1 MDKET
6 FLLKQIADVEW
17 DLNFYN
23 NKILEANLKLE
34 LYKKELTEYKTLK

>member
-6 FLLKQIADVEW
+6 FLLKKIADVEW

-23 NKILEANLKLE
+23 NKILEANLNLE
-34 LYKKELTEYKTLK
+34 LYKKELAEYKTFK